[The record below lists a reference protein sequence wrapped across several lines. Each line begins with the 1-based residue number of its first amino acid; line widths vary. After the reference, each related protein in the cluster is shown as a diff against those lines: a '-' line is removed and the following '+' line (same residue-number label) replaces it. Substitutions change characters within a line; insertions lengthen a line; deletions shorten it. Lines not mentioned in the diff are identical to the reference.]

1 MAKNAATT
9 IHTRTRATSRI
20 TRSSRTVAS
29 TMPMVAAM
37 VRTGT
42 LGRSERYVVD
52 MAAEPFGGGS
62 GRFGERAGVRCRGV
76 HARPQL
82 RPADPAG
89 PAGPAGAAG
98 ADRQLVGVASSLTV
112 WAEDWPSSL
121 T

>member
-52 MAAEPFGGGS
+52 MAVEPFGGGS
-62 GRFGERAGVRCRGV
+62 GRFGERGGRALSRGV

-89 PAGPAGAAG
+89 PAGPV
-98 ADRQLVGVASSLTV
+98 RVLRVLTV
-112 WAEDWPSSL
+112 SWWAWLRP
-121 T
+121 